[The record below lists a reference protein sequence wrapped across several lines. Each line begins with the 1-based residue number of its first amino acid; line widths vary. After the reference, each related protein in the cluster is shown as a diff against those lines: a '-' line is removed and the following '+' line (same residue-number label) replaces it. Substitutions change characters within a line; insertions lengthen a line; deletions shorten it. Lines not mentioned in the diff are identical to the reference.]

1 MNSSERPLVIEN
13 FLTEAEERQLLEQ
26 IDGFQDSSKVSK
38 WVSNRDN
45 TRRVQISGP
54 YHDMHYKM
62 IPGKV
67 SQHEDYIVD
76 LSKRIRDKILPLFP
90 NGSSKYDSWGT
101 SDKMEVYIN
110 EFLPG
115 SSLAPHF
122 DHRTTY
128 EDIIVG
134 ISLSSDSKI
143 TFTKGLIKQKIDLP
157 RRSLYVMFGPSRNIW
172 KHSIDKMD
180 VLARRISI
188 TFRTIADTA
197 HKS

>member
-1 MNSSERPLVIEN
+1 MDASERPLVIEN
-13 FLTEAEERQLLEQ
+13 FLTEAEEQKLLSE
-26 IDGFQDSSKVSK
+26 IDGTK

-54 YHDMHYKM
+54 YHDSKYKM

-67 SQHEDYIVD
+67 SQHTDYVIE
-76 LSKRIRDKILPLFP
+76 LSKKVRDKVLPMFP
-90 NGSSKYDSWGT
+90 NNASSQSTFSSWGT
-101 SDKMEVYIN
+101 SDKMEVYTN

-115 SSLAPHF
+115 TSLAPHF
-122 DHRTTY
+122 DHRSTY

-143 TFTKGLIKQKIDLP
+143 TFTKGFLKEKIDLP

-172 KHSIDKMD
+172 KHSIEKND
-180 VLARRISI
+180 VIGRRVSI
-188 TFRTIADTA
+188 TFRTISSL
-197 HKS
+197 K